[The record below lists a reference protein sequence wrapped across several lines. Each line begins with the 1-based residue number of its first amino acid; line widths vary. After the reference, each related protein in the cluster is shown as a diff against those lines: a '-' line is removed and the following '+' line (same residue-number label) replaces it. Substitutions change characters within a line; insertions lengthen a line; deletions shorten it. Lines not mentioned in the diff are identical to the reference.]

1 MVGGFYWQG
10 PHSNLTSTVDRT
22 QNITRHGSCMSAS
35 VVCSSRRIEPQCP
48 TRRYMLVSCARRSGS
63 RKEIGAGGRGTRAMS
78 SKVHSA
84 YCTVD
89 PLEKPS
95 VARKLVSTTWPQP
108 QQPVVS
114 TTPKRDSKQ
123 SEITATCPHHYNGLS
138 KTSKLKVS
146 NFIKNIIFTY
156 VKLWKMTSPC
166 SVLRDWV
173 KTSNHTGDKQP

>member
-1 MVGGFYWQG
+1 
-10 PHSNLTSTVDRT
+10 
-22 QNITRHGSCMSAS
+22 
-35 VVCSSRRIEPQCP
+35 
-48 TRRYMLVSCARRSGS
+48 MLVSCARRSGS

-108 QQPVVS
+108 QQPVVF
-114 TTPKRDSKQ
+114 TTLKRNSKQ

-146 NFIKNIIFTY
+146 NFIKISY
-156 VKLWKMTSPC
+156 
-166 SVLRDWV
+166 LRM
-173 KTSNHTGDKQP
+173 